1 MLKLCSN
8 LYFHLIRTCLSL
20 RFEQKVV
27 GSVSGLLRIE
37 DIVLLSAAF
46 LERDLRFQNFSR
58 LTDLIIG
65 L

>member
-8 LYFHLIRTCLSL
+8 LYFHLIRACLSL